1 MSGLGAWSFGF
12 YSYGMQ
18 VPNNRVAAGI
28 TAFKQAL
35 IDNGMGKGIDLSL
48 PIFGSNM
55 KRRTVDF
62 QKANS
67 IGTDG
72 IIGPTTSRYL
82 FRVYSHE
89 AELTGTIEIPDHLLH
104 KLGAEESGHDP
115 VAQGFFDPSDEGW
128 AQINLISHPKITQL
142 QAWSPGFAIPWAA
155 KYLKTFYVDK
165 AADWDGALASYNIGT
180 YYAQQWVQA
189 GKPAANGWFLG
200 IDMWARATNYV
211 AGVKSR
217 DS

>member
-115 VAQGFFDPSDEGW
+115 VAQGF
-128 AQINLISHPKITQL
+128 
-142 QAWSPGFAIPWAA
+142 
-155 KYLKTFYVDK
+155 
-165 AADWDGALASYNIGT
+165 
-180 YYAQQWVQA
+180 
-189 GKPAANGWFLG
+189 
-200 IDMWARATNYV
+200 
-211 AGVKSR
+211 
-217 DS
+217 